1 VAVRHTT
8 AAAAVD
14 AAPVRCTHDESTSFS
29 DGRLRVAYIHCRT
42 SLHAA
47 EFIAA
52 VVRTASLHEQDVS
65 ENRLRSPV
73 GLLPI
78 AGGLVENYK
87 VSTIRWSRKRME
99 SERQIK

>member
-1 VAVRHTT
+1 MAVRHTT

-14 AAPVRCTHDESTSFS
+14 AAPVRCTHGESTSFS

-47 EFIAA
+47 ESIAA
-52 VVRTASLHEQDVS
+52 IVQTASLHEQEIS
-65 ENRLRSPV
+65 EDRLRSPV

-99 SERQIK
+99 SERQIE